1 MGLLLDGTLKRL
13 FSRLFSAPPNC
24 TISNA
29 QTIEITF
36 QDVLLMT
43 LMAAIMSK
51 PCRIPLPANGGSR
64 PINGND
70 LELEW
75 HTKRFDNAAV
85 SSNITGLGIQLKQ
98 AGRVLRSIRH
108 LW

>member
-1 MGLLLDGTLKRL
+1 MGLLLDGTLKCL
-13 FSRLFSAPPNC
+13 FSRLFSAAPNC

-36 QDVLLMT
+36 QDVFVMT
-43 LMAAIMSK
+43 LMAVIMSK
-51 PCRIPLPANGGSR
+51 RCRIPLPVIGGSR

-75 HTKRFDNAAV
+75 HTKRFDDAAV

-98 AGRVLRSIRH
+98 AGSVLGSIRH
-108 LW
+108 SW